1 MKRAVQNKQY
11 AEIDHAIK
19 TKVEP
24 FLYNKGKGR
33 YIPISHMVLLRNK
46 ERPRHKLVKKI
57 HNIFYE
63 IFKRKGKEY

>member
-1 MKRAVQNKQY
+1 MKRAVQSKHY

-33 YIPISHMVLLRNK
+33 CIPISQLVLLRNK
-46 ERPRHKLVKKI
+46 ERPRHKQVKMS
-57 HNIFYE
+57 
-63 IFKRKGKEY
+63 